1 MTTKLIRH
9 RIAAWVLLSA
19 YAVFGLL
26 WNLHHVVASEHH
38 HHERKVC
45 QTTSGE
51 THIHS
56 QEYAA
61 IDCSICQLMPSVA
74 ELPPLLWQAFTVVEQ
89 PATSAVFGESDC
101 LAALPLTQAQP
112 RAPPVQHL

>member
-9 RIAAWVLLSA
+9 RIAAWVLLGA

-45 QTTSGE
+45 RTAPGE

-61 IDCSICQLMPSVA
+61 IDCSICQLMPSAA
-74 ELPPLLWQAFTVVEQ
+74 ELSPLLWPALILVEQ
-89 PATSAVFGESDC
+89 PATSAVLGEVNC

-112 RAPPVQHL
+112 RAPPVQRL